1 MQGKTGYFVG
11 KLIELVVTLFLVS
24 LLVFI
29 AFSIIPGALGKDDE
43 MFVGDIDIAS
53 IAEDLNNGN

>member
-1 MQGKTGYFVG
+1 MQGRRGYFIG

-29 AFSIIPGALGKDDE
+29 AFSIIPGDTARVMLGPDATE
-43 MFVGDIDIAS
+43 AQV
-53 IAEDLNNGN
+53 DL